1 MILVEIY
8 YAKNIAEVSFKLVS
22 LQLEIHCSSVY
33 LDLSINDQLKKSV
46 RKTKTI
52 EKIRVDP
59 DVTSVF

>member
-33 LDLSINDQLKKSV
+33 LDLSINDQLKK
-46 RKTKTI
+46 KCQKN
-52 EKIRVDP
+52 KNY
-59 DVTSVF
+59 